1 MPEYREWAQTLH
13 QIVRQRQTVLPKR
26 LAGPQPSPEELA
38 EWLEA
43 ATHAP
48 DHGRLR
54 PFRFIF
60 FPPVQRDKL
69 GLAFA
74 QALRERDPS
83 ASEAQLR
90 QAHEKALRAPVLLV
104 AVIDAGP
111 AEAEVGVHERLIAA
125 GCAIQNLLLS
135 ATARGWG
142 SALTSGK
149 AMSSS
154 ALRELLALGPSEQAI
169 CCINVGIAQE
179 HRAVGERPSVR
190 DITQTMTDA
199 GLADGLEPPNTA

>member
-1 MPEYREWAQTLH
+1 MPEHREWVEALH
-13 QIVRQRQTVLPKR
+13 QIVRQRQTILPKR
-26 LAGPQPSPEELA
+26 LVGPAPSPEELS

-60 FPPVQRDKL
+60 FPPQQRDKL
-69 GLAFA
+69 GQAFA
-74 QALRERDPS
+74 RALRERDPS
-83 ASEAQLR
+83 ASEAQLQR
-90 QAHEKALRAPVLLV
+90 AHEKALRAPVLLV
-104 AVIDAGP
+104 AVVDAGP
-111 AEAEVGVHERLIAA
+111 AETEVGVHERLIAA

-169 CCINVGIAQE
+169 CCINVGTAQQ

-199 GLADGLEPPNTA
+199 GLVDGLGRSNTA